1 MSDEFNVIF
10 LSERRRSE
18 PKSHSDNVVDLD
30 AYRKSK
36 LRPRGVRGSEC
47 TVIEY
52 FTDLRARQREQ
63 EAPK

>member
-10 LSERRRSE
+10 LSERRRIE
-18 PKSHSDNVVDLD
+18 PKNHSHNVVDLD

-36 LRPRGVRGSEC
+36 LRPRGPRSPEC

-52 FTDLRARQREQ
+52 FTDLRAQQRKQ